1 MFLKIV
7 TSSIPMP
14 MRGINRVLPL
24 FFVMLIGL
32 GGVQAQAQRVQV
44 RRSPPTHI
52 DSTLVARFQLA
63 DTYLRGAQYDRAIAL
78 LEDLYATS
86 PTTYVF
92 YEKLKEAYE
101 NVKRYDAAI
110 ALVEDRLRQQP
121 TGDPTALLSDQA
133 RLFFLKGEEQTAY
146 TFWDKALAGSPK
158 NQNAYRIIYR
168 SMLQVRLFDKAIEV
182 LEQGREA
189 TGQPALFQAD
199 LAYLYSVTGLHEQ
212 AMEEF
217 LGLLALN
224 ERQLNYVRN
233 RLSRSLEQEG
243 ALSASISVAERG
255 VRQAPL
261 NRSYR
266 ELLAWLYMEAEHYQ
280 KAFNEY
286 RAIDRLEKENGR
298 VLFDFAQRA
307 ADASAYDIALEAFD
321 EVLSRYP
328 DAPVAADA
336 QMGLAEIHQSRAEH
350 IHERLFDEQGNR
362 LPAPHYQAALDTYR
376 AFLQQFPTHP
386 YYPEVLRRIG
396 RLQQDV
402 FFNLGEADATLNE
415 VTQRYPNSQAAHQA
429 RYDLGRIAL
438 IRGNL
443 EQARL
448 IFARLVEQLRIGELA
463 EQARYEQ
470 ALIHFYRGEFEA
482 ANTLVS
488 VLDDNTSTDI
498 ANDAIALKVQL
509 LENRGPDSLD
519 TALRKYAEASLLLR
533 QRRMS
538 EVVQRMDELLA
549 EFGFHPL
556 ADDARFLRATAIR
569 DAGRAE
575 EALAAFGE
583 LPLIHPNSPLADR
596 SLFQVAEIQEQEL
609 NDPDGAVTTYTQLL
623 THYPGSL
630 LLPEVRLRIR
640 ALRGDGA

>member
-1 MFLKIV
+1 
-7 TSSIPMP
+7 
-14 MRGINRVLPL
+14 MRGMNRALPL
-24 FFVMLIGL
+24 FFVILIGL

-44 RRSPPTHI
+44 RRSPPSNI

-101 NVKRYDAAI
+101 NVKRYDDAI
-110 ALVEDRLRQQP
+110 ALVADRLAQEAI
-121 TGDPTALLSDQA
+121 GDPTMLRSDKA

-146 TFWDKALAGSPK
+146 SLWDEALAGSSE
-158 NQNAYRIIYR
+158 NQNAYRIIHT

-182 LEQGREA
+182 LEQGRRA
-189 TGQPALFQAD
+189 TEQPTLFQAD
-199 LAYLYSVTGLHEQ
+199 LAYLYSLTGQHEK
-212 AMEEF
+212 AMEEY
-217 LGLLALN
+217 LGLLAIN

-243 ALSASISVAERG
+243 ALPAIIAVAERG
-255 VRQAPL
+255 VRKTPL
-261 NRSYR
+261 NRGYR
-266 ELLAWLYMEAEHYQ
+266 ELLAWLYMEAEQYP

-336 QMGLAEIHQSRAEH
+336 QMGLAEMHQRWAEKT
-350 IHERLFDEQGNR
+350 HERLFDERGNR
-362 LPAPHYQAALDTYR
+362 LPAPHYEATLETYR
-376 AFLQQFPTHP
+376 TFLQQFPTHP

-415 VTQRYPNSQAAHQA
+415 VTLRYPNSQAAHQA

-438 IRGNL
+438 IRNDL

-482 ANTLVS
+482 AKTLVQ
-488 VLDDNTSTDI
+488 VLDENTSTDV

-509 LENRGPDSLD
+509 LTDLGPDSLN
-519 TALRKYAEASLLLR
+519 TPLRQYGEASLMLR
-533 QRRMS
+533 QRRVN

-569 DAGRAE
+569 EAGRAE

-583 LPLIHPNSPLADR
+583 LPLIHPDSPLADR
-596 SLFQVAEIQEQEL
+596 SLFQAAEIQEQDL
-609 NDPDGAVTTYTQLL
+609 NDPDGAMVTYTQIL
-623 THYPGSL
+623 TLYPGSL
-630 LLPEVRLRIR
+630 LLPEVRFRIR

>member
-7 TSSIPMP
+7 TSSNPMP
-14 MRGINRVLPL
+14 MRGINRALPL
-24 FFVMLIGL
+24 FFVILIGL

-44 RRSPPTHI
+44 RRSPPTNI

-92 YEKLKEAYE
+92 YDKLKEAYE
-101 NVKRYDAAI
+101 NVKRYDDAI
-110 ALVEDRLRQQP
+110 ALVEDRLRQQA
-121 TGDPTALLSDQA
+121 TGDPTTLLSDQA
-133 RLFFLKGEEQTAY
+133 QLFFLKGNEQTAY
-146 TFWDKALAGSPK
+146 TLWDEALAGSPK
-158 NQNAYRIIYR
+158 NQNAYRIIYS

-189 TGQPALFQAD
+189 TGQPTLFQAD

-212 AMEEF
+212 AMEEY

-233 RLSRSLEQEG
+233 RLSRSLAQEG
-243 ALSASISVAERG
+243 ALSASIGVAERS
-255 VRQAPL
+255 VRKAPL
-261 NRSYR
+261 NRGYR
-266 ELLAWLYMEAEHYQ
+266 ELLAWLYMEAEQYQ

-328 DAPVAADA
+328 DEPVAADA
-336 QMGLAEIHQSRAEH
+336 QMGLAEIHQRRAERM
-350 IHERLFDEQGNR
+350 HERLFDERGNR

-376 AFLQQFPTHP
+376 AFLQKFPTHP

-438 IRGNL
+438 IRGKL

-488 VLDDNTSTDI
+488 VLDDNTSTDV
-498 ANDAIALKVQL
+498 ANDAITLKVQL

-519 TALRKYAEASLLLR
+519 TALRKYAEASLMLR
-533 QRRMS
+533 QRRVK

-569 DAGRAE
+569 AAGRAE

-596 SLFQVAEIQEQEL
+596 SLFQAAEIQEQEL
-609 NDPDGAVTTYTQLL
+609 NDPDGAVTTYTQIL